1 MCEKM
6 TDLLIIEKNEPD
18 EWIFDYKS
26 DVYGYPFR
34 CPKCGALSENAY
46 DKCED
51 CGTKLIW

>member
-1 MCEKM
+1 MCEKN
-6 TDLLIIEKNEPD
+6 DRLSDYRKNEPD

-34 CPKCGALSENAY
+34 CPKCGALSEDAY

-51 CGTKLIW
+51 CGEKLIW